1 MRSDAARR
9 TAFRSPAFALVL
21 LALLNACAAHPP
33 VIANVS
39 YQNPNAAADIRTYR
53 VEFQGMPEFLK
64 PMLRDEASRV
74 LADFGLDYT
83 EGDAHAVLLMTF
95 ENRPL
100 QSAMVATGS
109 DSIDMKTDTNEIAA
123 RFDARVAVEL
133 KDSVSGERLWAG
145 TLSRVHYATADSYM
159 HEPPA
164 RIAMRD
170 AFRVIF
176 ADLPNR
182 LERIPAQD

>member
-1 MRSDAARR
+1 MCPDAARR
-9 TAFRSPAFALVL
+9 TAFRLPAFALIVITL
-21 LALLNACAAHPP
+21 LSACAGHPP
-33 VIANVS
+33 VFADVS
-39 YQNPNAAADIRTYR
+39 YQNPDAAADIRTYR
-53 VEFQGMPEFLK
+53 VEFEGMPEFLK

-74 LADFGLDYT
+74 LAEFGMDYT
-83 EGDAHAVLLMTF
+83 EGDAHAVLLMAF

-100 QSAMVATGS
+100 PSATVATGS

-133 KDSVSGERLWAG
+133 KDSVSGDRLWAG
-145 TLSRVHYATADSYM
+145 TLSRVHYATEDSYM
-159 HEPPA
+159 HESPA

-182 LERIPAQD
+182 LERISAQD